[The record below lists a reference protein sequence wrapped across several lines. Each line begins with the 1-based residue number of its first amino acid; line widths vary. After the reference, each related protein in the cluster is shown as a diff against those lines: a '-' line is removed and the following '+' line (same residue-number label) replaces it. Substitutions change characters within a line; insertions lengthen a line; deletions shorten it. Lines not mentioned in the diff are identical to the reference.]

1 MYQPLAPDPLPPG
14 PRVTNPL
21 APLLRLLLRLFNVA
35 LAALGLLLIGAALW
49 MGQSFRRGGDTPPP
63 PVPPSPEP
71 QPAWQ
76 AAALAADAALAAA
89 AALEAALPPGAAAA
103 AADGGGMA
111 AHDPEVASFPW

>member
-49 MGQSFRRGGDTPPP
+49 MGQGYRHGDDAPPP
-63 PVPPSPEP
+63 PGPGPDVSP
-71 QPAWQ
+71 AAFGAAHAA
-76 AAALAADAALAAA
+76 AAALAAVA
-89 AALEAALPPGAAAA
+89 
-103 AADGGGMA
+103 GGGRA
-111 AHDPEVASFPW
+111 GHDPGVASFPW